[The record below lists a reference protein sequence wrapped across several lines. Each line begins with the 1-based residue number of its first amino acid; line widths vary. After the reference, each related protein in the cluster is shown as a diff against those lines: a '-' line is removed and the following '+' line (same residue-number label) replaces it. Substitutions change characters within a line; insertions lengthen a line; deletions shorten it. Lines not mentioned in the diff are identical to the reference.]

1 MASRKKGK
9 PITARDRREAQSNEL
24 EDVLPALSKRLQDL
38 KNAQKQT
45 QLLKSVG
52 GALYGE
58 MDKLSKKAPAEEV
71 TELGLGEVNN
81 FIGQVKALGKDDPF
95 ILRLKE
101 FVAAGEQPQNRD
113 VVLVLKLALQGLD
126 RISESASPLIRSAA
140 EKVREANAVELALDY
155 YLEHQQIADQG
166 AFEANDV
173 ELPDGWETYDHK
185 FDYDRLDRTNISTYF
200 SNEFKEPDEETDD
213 ESDE

>member
-1 MASRKKGK
+1 MASKKGK
-9 PITARDRREAQSNEL
+9 DNTVKGRRKVQSDEIARL
-24 EDVLPALSKRLQDL
+24 VPVLNQKLQDL
-38 KNAQKQT
+38 KSVQKQT

-81 FIGQVKALGKDDPF
+81 FLAQVKTLGKDDPF
-95 ILRLKE
+95 IQRLKE
-101 FVAAGEQPQNRD
+101 FVAAGQQPQNRD

-126 RISESASPLIRSAA
+126 RINESVSPLVRSAT
-140 EKVREANAVELALDY
+140 ERVREASAVELALDY
-155 YLEHQQIADQG
+155 YLQYQQMADQG

-173 ELPDGWETYDHK
+173 ELPDEWETYDHK
-185 FDYDRLDRTNISTYF
+185 FDYERLDRTDIGTYF
-200 SNEFKEPDEETDD
+200 AKDFKEANEETDD
-213 ESDE
+213 ESGE